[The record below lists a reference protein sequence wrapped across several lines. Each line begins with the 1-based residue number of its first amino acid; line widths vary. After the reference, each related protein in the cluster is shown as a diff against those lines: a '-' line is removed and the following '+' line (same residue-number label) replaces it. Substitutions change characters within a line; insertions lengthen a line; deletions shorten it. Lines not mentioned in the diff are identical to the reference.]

1 MYVYRAN
8 GQSEQHAV
16 AGRQALPE
24 YAERSRPL
32 LTWNQSVELAAAQAR
47 ERVRQALRAYD
58 VGQRTLDA
66 AVLVASEL
74 VANAC
79 EHARGPYQL
88 RLTVS
93 RTLCIEVLD
102 RGPGLPAAVLRRAP
116 VPPGSVE
123 RGRGLLLV
131 DRLAGGAWGSR
142 RLAGGHCVWAEI
154 PGV

>member
-8 GQSEQHAV
+8 ESSEPSA
-16 AGRQALPE
+16 ADGRQSLPE

-47 ERVRQALRAYD
+47 ERVRQALGAYAVEPRA
-58 VGQRTLDA
+58 VDA
-66 AVLVASEL
+66 AVVVASEL

-79 EHARGPYQL
+79 QHARGPYQL
-88 RLTVS
+88 RLSVS
-93 RTLCIEVLD
+93 RTLCVEVLD
-102 RGPGLPAAVLRRAP
+102 RGPGLPAAVLRRTP
-116 VPPGSVE
+116 VATDSVE

-154 PGV
+154 PAR

>member
-1 MYVYRAN
+1 MYAYRAN
-8 GQSEQHAV
+8 RASEQSTA
-16 AGRQALPE
+16 AGGQLLPE

-47 ERVRQALRAYD
+47 ERVRQALDGYAVDPRA
-58 VGQRTLDA
+58 VDA

-93 RTLCIEVLD
+93 RTLCVEVLD
-102 RGPGLPAAVLRRAP
+102 RGPGLPAA
-116 VPPGSVE
+116 PPSVG

-131 DRLAGGAWGSR
+131 DRVAGGAWGSR
-142 RLAGGHCVWAEI
+142 RLPVGHCVWAEV
-154 PGV
+154 PTR

>member
-8 GQSEQHAV
+8 RASEQSTAV
-16 AGRQALPE
+16 GGQLLPE

-32 LTWNQSVELAAAQAR
+32 LTWNQPVELAAAQAR
-47 ERVRQALRAYD
+47 ERVRQALDGYAVDPRA
-58 VGQRTLDA
+58 VDA

-93 RTLCIEVLD
+93 RTLCLEVLD
-102 RGPGLPAAVLRRAP
+102 RGPGLPAAVLRHSPAAP
-116 VPPGSVE
+116 DSVE

-142 RLAGGHCVWAEI
+142 RLPVGHCVWAEV
-154 PGV
+154 PTH

>member
-8 GQSEQHAV
+8 GSSEQSTAD
-16 AGRQALPE
+16 GRQTLPA

-47 ERVRQALRAYD
+47 ERVRRALDGYAVDPRA
-58 VGQRTLDA
+58 VDA
-66 AVLVASEL
+66 AVLVAGEF

-93 RTLCIEVLD
+93 RTLCVEVLD
-102 RGPGLPAAVLRRAP
+102 WGPGLPAAVLRRTSSAP
-116 VPPGSVE
+116 NSVE
-123 RGRGLLLV
+123 RGRGLLMV

-142 RLAGGHCVWAEI
+142 RLASGHCVWAEV
-154 PGV
+154 PAR

>member
-8 GQSEQHAV
+8 GSSERSTAD
-16 AGRQALPE
+16 GRQVLPE

-32 LTWNQSVELAAAQAR
+32 LTWNQPIELAAAQAR
-47 ERVRQALRAYD
+47 ERVRQALDVYAVDPRA
-58 VGQRTLDA
+58 VDA

-88 RLTVS
+88 RLAVG
-93 RTLCIEVLD
+93 RTLCVEVLD
-102 RGPGLPAAVLRRAP
+102 RGPGLPAAVLRRTSVAP
-116 VPPGSVE
+116 DSVE

-131 DRLAGGAWGSR
+131 GRLVGGAWGSR
-142 RLAGGHCVWAEI
+142 RLAVGHCVWAEV
-154 PGV
+154 PAR

>member
-8 GQSEQHAV
+8 VPREQRATT
-16 AGRQALPE
+16 GGQALPE

-47 ERVRQALRAYD
+47 ERVRQALHAYAVD
-58 VGQRTLDA
+58 AHTVDA

-93 RTLCIEVLD
+93 RTLCVEVLD
-102 RGPGLPAAVLRRAP
+102 RGPGLPAAVLCRAP
-116 VPPGSVE
+116 VAPDSVE

-131 DRLAGGAWGSR
+131 DRVTGGAWGSR
-142 RLAGGHCVWAEI
+142 TVAGGHCVWAGI
-154 PGV
+154 TAS

>member
-8 GQSEQHAV
+8 GPSEQSTSV
-16 AGRQALPE
+16 SGQELPE

-32 LTWNQSVELAAAQAR
+32 LTWNQSVELAAAHAR
-47 ERVRQALRAYD
+47 ERVRQALDAYA
-58 VGQRTLDA
+58 VAPHAVDA

-93 RTLCIEVLD
+93 RTLGVEVLD

-116 VPPGSVE
+116 VAPGSAE

-131 DRLAGGAWGSR
+131 DRLAGGTWGSR
-142 RLAGGHCVWAEI
+142 SVAGGHCVWAEI
-154 PGV
+154 STG